1 MASTSWTSTAKRAE
15 ARTIPFDQ
23 PYLLVKAL
31 GSLKITVTLF
41 ALAILIV
48 LIGTLA
54 QDEETLVQVK
64 RQYFNS
70 WIAWVPVD
78 VFFPQTLWPHDPLP
92 GKFPFPGG
100 AAIGLALLINLI
112 AAKTT
117 RFSLQAR
124 GLRFWSGVLI
134 SLLGTGLV
142 TAVIT
147 AGHTADGLQG
157 QPPISYDQLWTALK
171 LGLVFLTFAAAGYA
185 VWAKHLPGLAKWVL
199 WLGVASLAVV
209 SLGLHLGG
217 QSVRLDDPGLRI
229 VWQLLQASI
238 ASCVVLVGMV
248 LLFGKRGGNML
259 IHVGVALLMVGQFVF
274 GDRQIE
280 QRITLVEGDESNM
293 VFMMDELEIAMIDV
307 SRDDEDQVK
316 AIPDALIRR
325 AVRRDGVIDDPNLPC
340 IVRIDQWMTNSV
352 LKPLSDGENPA
363 THGIGLELKAVETA
377 PSGAAQSAINLAS
390 AYVTLIDRETDQ
402 PLATVLLSQMIND
415 RQQVF
420 RGAADRNERI
430 KIEGVPYELALRFRR
445 EYKDYSVHLKDVV
458 RENYSGSDTPR
469 DFSSLIRIRNNQTGE
484 EITEKTWMNNPI
496 RFGGETFYQSDY
508 FPAMLADGQMGE
520 GSGLQIVKNAGWV
533 IPYIC
538 CMMVMV
544 GMLYHFGGTFNRYAN
559 RVARESVA
567 QAASESSTK
576 LLSKK
581 SLLAVAGGLSI
592 VAVATGF
599 ALRSPQ
605 VGVSEVDWSV
615 AAQLPVQHEGR
626 IKPADTVAT
635 NVLQTISEPIF
646 GGSATVRDADGRSR
660 PRVEWLLA
668 VMADVP
674 WTRDVPV
681 FRVYAKEVRDL
692 LGLEDRSGYRY
703 SFNEIQNR
711 REDFFEQIEKLREK
725 SKNQEELTFREKKIS
740 EMYQKLT
747 SYELLSAAYEQPALP
762 SLSDAGSEEGVR
774 RVMAQLDLL
783 DRRYKVIQSM
793 HPPAFIPPLVDS
805 LEQDLSDRSPK
816 ETWVAFGPAR
826 FKSILDTVRG
836 IEVNP
841 AIDGFEQVLVALQ
854 KEDSKEINTAL
865 KRYQKQVSQMATVE
879 PHLGRTSMESWLNHF
894 NPTSL
899 GIMLYLLAI
908 VVGIVSFSGRGVQ
921 ARNVAFG
928 ILVGVF
934 VIHTVTLL
942 ARMYISGRA
951 PVTNLYSSA
960 VFIGWACVLFCLI
973 LEMVHRMGV
982 ANIVAGLIGLITLVI
997 ARSLDKG
1004 DTLHV
1009 LAAVLDTQ
1017 FWLSTH
1023 VVTVTA
1029 GYAVTYLAGFFG
1041 AVALVHMML
1050 TRNRGPL
1057 SEASQRFQQQIY
1069 RMAYFSVCFGILFS
1083 FVGTVLGGLWADDSW
1098 GRFWGWDPKEN
1109 GALMIVLW
1117 NALML
1122 HARWDKMVGLRGFSM
1137 LALVGNLVTS
1147 WSWFGTNLLGIGLH
1161 NYGFNKSV
1169 AFALVVTVIV
1179 HVLFIGAALI
1189 LTSSKPRLSNG

>member
-1 MASTSWTSTAKRAE
+1 MSASTWSSTAKTAQ
-15 ARTIPFDQ
+15 ARTFPIAG
-23 PYLLVKAL
+23 PYELLKAL
-31 GSLKITVTLF
+31 GSLKITVSLFTLG
-41 ALAILIV
+41 ILIV

-78 VFFPQTLWPHDPLP
+78 VFFPQTLWEHSPIP

-100 AAIGLALLINLI
+100 AAIGLGLLINLI

-117 RFSLQAR
+117 RFSINSK
-124 GLRFWSGVLI
+124 GLRFWSGLVV
-134 SLLGTGLV
+134 SLLGAGLV
-142 TAVIT
+142 TAVT
-147 AGHTADGLQG
+147 LAGHTADGLQG
-157 QPPISYDQLWTALK
+157 QPPVSYDQLWTGLK
-171 LGLVFLTFAAAGYA
+171 FGLVVLTLAAAGYA
-185 VWAKHLPGLAKWVL
+185 VWAKQLPGLAKWVL
-199 WLGVASLAVV
+199 WMGIAVLAILSV
-209 SLGLHLGG
+209 GLHLGG
-217 QSVRLDDPGLRI
+217 QSMRLDDPGLRI

-238 ASCVVLVGMV
+238 ASCVLLVGFV
-248 LLFGKRGGNML
+248 LLFGRRGGNML

-280 QRITLVEGDESNM
+280 QRINLVEGDQSSM
-293 VFMMDELEIAMIDV
+293 VYIMDELEIAFIDV
-307 SRDDEDQVK
+307 SQPDEDHVK
-316 AIPDALIRR
+316 AIPDARIRR
-325 AVRRDGVIDDPNLPC
+325 AIRGDGIIDDEQLPC
-340 IVRIDQWMTNSV
+340 TLRIDRWMVNST
-352 LKPLSDGENPA
+352 LKPVSADQENLA
-363 THGIGLELKAVETA
+363 TDGIGREIMAVEAA
-377 PSGAAQSAINLAS
+377 PSGAAQSSVNLAS
-390 AYVTLIDRETDQ
+390 AYVTLIDRSTDSE
-402 PLATVLLSQMIND
+402 LGTVLLSQLIND

-420 RGAADRNERI
+420 RGSTDRNETFEI
-430 KIEGVPYELALRFRR
+430 GGVNYELALRFRR
-445 EYKDYSVHLKDVV
+445 EYKDYSVQLKDVV

-469 DFSSLIRIRNNQTGE
+469 DFSSLIRIRNEVTGE

-508 FPAMLADGQMGE
+508 FPAALADGRMVE
-520 GSGLQIVKNAGWV
+520 GSGLQIVRNAGWV
-533 IPYIC
+533 IPYVC

-544 GMLYHFGGTFNRYAN
+544 GMLYHFGGTFMRYAN
-559 RVARESVA
+559 RASREKVTARESFLTVPSMVA
-567 QAASESSTK
+567 FS
-576 LLSKK
+576 
-581 SLLAVAGGLSI
+581 GGVLI
-592 VAVATGF
+592 VALAATY
-599 ALRSPQ
+599 ALRAPKP
-605 VGVSEVDWSV
+605 GITEADWAL
-615 AAQLPVQHEGR
+615 AAELPVQHEGR
-626 IKPADTVAT
+626 IKPADTVAS
-635 NVLQTISEPIF
+635 NILQSISEPIF
-646 GGSATVRDADGRSR
+646 GGSSTVTDADGNRR
-660 PRVEWLLA
+660 HRVEWLFS
-668 VMADVP
+668 VMADLP

-692 LGLEDRSGYRY
+692 LELEDRSGYRY
-703 SFNEIQNR
+703 TYNEIQEQ
-711 REDFFEQIEKLREK
+711 REAFFEQIDKLREK
-725 SKNQEELTFREKKIS
+725 SRNQEELNFREKKIS

-762 SLSDAGSEEGVR
+762 SLGSASTEEGVR
-774 RVMAQLDLL
+774 QVMAQLDQL

-793 HPPAFIPPLVDS
+793 HPPAFIPPQSTSQDAEAADKQPEK
-805 LEQDLSDRSPK
+805 LED
-816 ETWVAFGPAR
+816 TWAAFGPAR
-826 FKSILDTVRG
+826 FKSILDMVRG

-841 AIDGFEQVLVALQ
+841 AIDGFEQMLTAVQ
-854 KEDSKEINTAL
+854 SEDGKEITSAIKKY
-865 KRYQKQVSQMATVE
+865 KREVEQMAAVQ
-879 PHLGRTSMESWLNHF
+879 PHLKAASTENWLNRF

-899 GIMLYLLAI
+899 GIALYLLAL
-908 VVGIVSFSGRGVQ
+908 VVGFVSFSVRGSH

-934 VIHTVTLL
+934 VIHTVALL

-960 VFIGWACVLFCLI
+960 VFIGWACVLLCLI
-973 LEMVHRMGV
+973 LELVHRMGV
-982 ANIVAGLIGLITLVI
+982 ANIVAAMIGTITLAI

-1050 TRNRGPL
+1050 TRNQVVNKEG
-1057 SEASQRFQQQIY
+1057 AQRFQQQLY

-1109 GALMIVLW
+1109 GALMIVMW
-1117 NALML
+1117 NAVLL
-1122 HARWDKMVGLRGFSM
+1122 HARWDKMVGLRGFSI

-1169 AFALVVTVIV
+1169 AFALVITVIV
-1179 HVLFIGAALI
+1179 HVAFIGAALV
-1189 LTSSKPRLSNG
+1189 LTSSRPRVSSE